1 MATCIYTLEVETDAT
16 IRALCEEELAT
27 AYHDLQLCLS
37 IVYRFAHGKILGK
50 YVPLLP
56 LTGDPDVKCFKKVRR

>member
-1 MATCIYTLEVETDAT
+1 MATCIYMLEVETDAT
-16 IRALCEEELAT
+16 IRAYCEEELAT

-50 YVPLLP
+50 YVLECRSLFMLLKHVNQK
-56 LTGDPDVKCFKKVRR
+56 LI